1 MKFYVNL
8 ILLQLKSQMQ
18 YKASFFLTI
27 AGQFLTAFTSFF
39 SISFVFDWVDAVDGF
54 TYGQVLLCFAVV
66 RRAGC
71 FSAEIG

>member
-27 AGQFLTAFTSFF
+27 AGQFLTAFTSFYALR
-39 SISFVFDWVDAVDGF
+39 W
-54 TYGQVLLCFAVV
+54 
-66 RRAGC
+66 
-71 FSAEIG
+71 

>member
-27 AGQFLTAFTSFF
+27 AGQFLTAFTSFSAF
-39 SISFVFDWVDAVDGF
+39 P
-54 TYGQVLLCFAVV
+54 LCLT
-66 RRAGC
+66 GWTL
-71 FSAEIG
+71 